1 MFRRKESRERAEA
14 LARELERLRR
24 EKEAAE
30 ARAAALEEQ
39 CEGLREELEAQAARR
54 ELVNGL
60 FQSFLAFGASLVAL
74 QGSLKGLASSL
85 REERDSAL
93 QAARKSVDARRGT
106 ERMVASLDRVVQAVQ
121 DGVGHVNGLNRRAEA
136 IGRIVGLISEIS
148 DQTNLLALNAAI
160 EAARAGEHGRG
171 FAVVA
176 DEVRNLSKRTS
187 GATQEITAEVA
198 KIQEETGLTRDK
210 MEAMAGQAHELA
222 KVGRQSAE
230 GLGAVLELVQRME
243 GTIASGALR
252 GFVELAKTDHVIWK
266 FEVYK
271 VIMGVSERAPEDFAD
286 HTQCRL
292 GAWYYEGEGR
302 SCFARLPGYDRLE
315 GPHRAVHHNGVA
327 ALRHHRKGDVQAC
340 LAALQAMEEA
350 SMEVLGCLEEMA
362 ASVEQDRGL
371 LCHAAPAPEERAA

>member
-1 MFRRKESRERAEA
+1 ME
-14 LARELERLRR
+14 
-24 EKEAAE
+24 
-30 ARAAALEEQ
+30 
-39 CEGLREELEAQAARR
+39 
-54 ELVNGL
+54 
-60 FQSFLAFGASLVAL
+60 
-74 QGSLKGLASSL
+74 
-85 REERDSAL
+85 
-93 QAARKSVDARRGT
+93 AARKSMDARQGT

-121 DGVGHVNGLNRRAEA
+121 EGVGHVNGLNQRAEA

-187 GATQEITAEVA
+187 GATQEITEEVA
-198 KIQEETGLTRDK
+198 KIQEETGLTQAK

-243 GTIASGALR
+243 GTIATGALR
-252 GFVELAKTDHVIWK
+252 SFVELAKTDHVIWK

-271 VIMGVSERAPEDFAD
+271 VIMGISERAPEEFAD

-292 GAWYYEGEGR
+292 GAWYYQGEGR
-302 SCFARLPGYDRLE
+302 SCFSRLPGYDRLE
-315 GPHRAVHHNGVA
+315 GPHHAVHRHGVA
-327 ALRHHRKGDVQAC
+327 ALQHHRAGDVQAC
-340 LAALQAMEEA
+340 LAALRAMEEA

-371 LCHAAPAPEERAA
+371 LCQAAFAADAGAT

>member
-1 MFRRKESRERAEA
+1 MQA
-14 LARELERLRR
+14 LGEEVARLRR

-30 ARAAALEEQ
+30 ARAAELQER
-39 CEGLREELEAQAARR
+39 CEGLREELEAQAGRR

-60 FQSFLAFGASLVAL
+60 FHSFVAFSASLTAL
-74 QGSLKGLASSL
+74 QGSLKGLAESL
-85 REERDSAL
+85 RRERDSAL
-93 QAARKSVDARRGT
+93 EAARVSMDARAGT
-106 ERMVASLDRVVQAVQ
+106 ERTVASLDRVVQAVQ
-121 DGVGHVNGLNRRAEA
+121 DGVGHVNGLNQRAEA

-187 GATQEITAEVA
+187 GATQEISAEVS

-230 GLGAVLELVQRME
+230 GLGAILELVQSME
-243 GTIASGALR
+243 GTISAGALR

-266 FEVYK
+266 FEIYK
-271 VIMGVSERAPEDFAD
+271 VVMGVSERGPEDFAD

-292 GAWYYEGEGR
+292 GQWYYQGEGR
-302 SCFARLPGYDRLE
+302 SCFSRLPGYDRLE
-315 GPHRAVHHNGVA
+315 APHQAVHHNGVA
-327 ALRHHRKGDVQAC
+327 ALRCYREGDVQGC
-340 LAALQAMEEA
+340 LAALQGMEEA
-350 SMEVLGCLEEMA
+350 SMEVLARLEEMA
-362 ASVEQDRGL
+362 ASVERDRAL
-371 LCHAAPAPEERAA
+371 LCHAVGEEAA